1 MNFAFQQ
8 ETLRQSRES
17 FNMAQKYYQ
26 VGLVSCAASS
36 AIGLTAALF
45 ILLGRADIATFTAV
59 TNILPTFTCHQVI
72 KLGAKQLEDAS
83 DRIRSTN

>member
-26 VGLVSCAASS
+26 VGLISCAASS
-36 AIGLTAALF
+36 AIGLTAA
-45 ILLGRADIATFTAV
+45 IMMLLGRGDIATLTAL
-59 TNILPTFTCHQVI
+59 TNILPTLTCHQVI
-72 KLGAKQLEDAS
+72 KSGAKQLEDAS
-83 DRIRSTN
+83 DRLHRNP